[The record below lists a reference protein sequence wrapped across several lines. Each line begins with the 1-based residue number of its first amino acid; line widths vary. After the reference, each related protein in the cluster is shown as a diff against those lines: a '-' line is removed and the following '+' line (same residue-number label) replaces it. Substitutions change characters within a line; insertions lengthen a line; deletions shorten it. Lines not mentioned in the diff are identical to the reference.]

1 MAGFDYDDLEYGSSY
16 YDHVN
21 DDDDVYEDNYED
33 IWEGE
38 TTWEKGSTTTPT
50 TGTSG
55 VQLITTPPH
64 LITTPPHIFS
74 FGSPALPKAIHVD
87 AGVSA
92 TTLNYPV
99 DECADSTADDRAFA
113 EHRADFTANGRA
125 DSSAEAV
132 TSTPDIIPPQYDV
145 FNDDLLMV
153 ELDDADAC
161 FVDVRKSERCDS
173 DAGYD
178 DDDDGLLADHVP
190 ARAQTVATGADEV
203 SDRADSTADDRAD
216 SNADDRADPIP
227 DDRADPTTDAPLC
240 ADSPT
245 RRVTTDRRPG
255 TDLSIESTTDPA
267 LNRHSTAIFLPT
279 TTAGVKGFRC
289 HDRAVSASD
298 VRADSTAD
306 DRADSTADDH
316 AVPISE
322 DRADSTADDRA
333 DFIAD
338 DHAVAAADD
347 RADSIV
353 YAGADHTA
361 DEHADST
368 ADNRADPNADDRA
381 DPSADDRA
389 DPTADAPLCADP
401 PARRVAT
408 DGRPGT
414 DLPVE
419 STTDP
424 ALNRHSTAIF
434 LSTMTAGVKGFRCHD
449 RAVFTADD
457 RDVSADN
464 RADSTT
470 NGPADSTSDDRAD
483 SAADDHPVS
492 AADERADSNADDRA
506 DFTADDRADSN
517 ADDRADPSADDRA
530 ESTADA
536 PLCANPPERR
546 VTTDCR
552 PGNDMLIES
561 TTDPALNRHSTS
573 IFLPTTSTGV
583 KGFRCHD
590 RAASTADGRADS
602 TAGDRADSTADE
614 HAVSIA
620 EDRADSTADD
630 RADSTADDRAVA
642 ADSSADPTANGRAD
656 YSNADDRAVSTA
668 GDYAASAADERA
680 EPTSDD
686 HVDATAD
693 DRADS
698 NPDDRADPIADD
710 RADPA
715 NDAPLCADPHERRV
729 TTDCRPGT
737 DLSIESTID
746 PALNRHSTAIF
757 LPSTTAGVKGFRCH
771 DRAASTS
778 DDYADSTAD
787 DRAGSTADDH
797 AVSIAE
803 DRANSTADGRDDSI
817 ADDHAVSAADDCAD
831 SIANVRADHTSNDRA
846 DSTANDHADSIADAY
861 AVPTADG
868 HAVSTADDLADSTAD
883 DHAVSTADDSTG
895 NQIYEPATAPRSTDR
910 PRPEHMVNA
919 AGSVGRGV
927 MIRAGSGAGSLVS
940 DDDSIRKPEHMSA
953 SKKAPPPAQNRKRLV
968 AFGQPG
974 TTNHGNATTYG
985 WAASVVVTLSD
996 VLPDCVTS
1004 ADMTYAA
1011 EFDVQLRNVLE
1022 FFDRL
1027 QTKRGRAHA
1036 ALEPE
1041 HSASALDPAAVAE
1054 PDFLLYVEPPA
1065 ALITTF
1071 HCAAGGRIESTTDPA
1086 LNRHSTSVNL
1096 SMAVAGVTGCRGHD

>member
-1 MAGFDYDDLEYGSSY
+1 MTQPLAQRCERNGSIVPKETVVETVRRNLAELYARPNDEHVVSYSVTRPREPGPTVVANEAAHHQLDADAASARGPSLFGPTMAGFDYDDLEYGSSY

-50 TGTSG
+50 TETSD
-55 VQLITTPPH
+55 VTLITTPP
-64 LITTPPHIFS
+64 TFCSFS
-74 FGSPALPKAIHVD
+74 AFAPPKAIHVD
-87 AGVSA
+87 DPSPGDYADLTA
-92 TTLNYPV
+92 
-99 DECADSTADDRAFA
+99 DECADPTADGCAVFA
-113 EHRADFTANGRA
+113 ENSADSTANGRA
-125 DSSAEAV
+125 DS
-132 TSTPDIIPPQYDV
+132 TT
-145 FNDDLLMV
+145 DDLADPTA
-153 ELDDADAC
+153 DD
-161 FVDVRKSERCDS
+161 
-173 DAGYD
+173 Y
-178 DDDDGLLADHVP
+178 P
-190 ARAQTVATGADEV
+190 ASAADERA
-203 SDRADSTADDRAD
+203 DLTADEHADSTADDRAD
-216 SNADDRADPIP
+216 SNADDRADPSA

-240 ADSPT
+240 AD
-245 RRVTTDRRPG
+245 
-255 TDLSIESTTDPA
+255 
-267 LNRHSTAIFLPT
+267 
-279 TTAGVKGFRC
+279 
-289 HDRAVSASD
+289 
-298 VRADSTAD
+298 
-306 DRADSTADDH
+306 
-316 AVPISE
+316 
-322 DRADSTADDRA
+322 
-333 DFIAD
+333 
-338 DHAVAAADD
+338 
-347 RADSIV
+347 
-353 YAGADHTA
+353 
-361 DEHADST
+361 
-368 ADNRADPNADDRA
+368 
-381 DPSADDRA
+381 
-389 DPTADAPLCADP
+389 P
-401 PARRVAT
+401 PARRVTT

-470 NGPADSTSDDRAD
+470 NGLADSTADDRAD
-483 SAADDHPVS
+483 STADDHPVS

-536 PLCANPPERR
+536 PLCADPPERR

-552 PGNDMLIES
+552 PGNDLLIES
-561 TTDPALNRHSTS
+561 TTDPALNRHSTA

-590 RAASTADGRADS
+590 RAVSTADGRADS
-602 TAGDRADSTADE
+602 TADDRADSTADD

-642 ADSSADPTANGRAD
+642 ADNSADSTANGRAD
-656 YSNADDRAVSTA
+656 YSTADDRAVSTA
-668 GDYAASAADERA
+668 EDYPASAADERA
-680 EPTSDD
+680 DPTADD
-686 HVDATAD
+686 HADATAD

-757 LPSTTAGVKGFRCH
+757 LPTTTAGVKGFRCH
-771 DRAASTS
+771 DRAVSTS
-778 DDYADSTAD
+778 DDCADSTAD

-803 DRANSTADGRDDSI
+803 DRANSTADDRDDFI

-831 SIANVRADHTSNDRA
+831 SIANVRADHTSDDRA

-883 DHAVSTADDSTG
+883 DHAVSTADDRTDSTG

-953 SKKAPPPAQNRKRLV
+953 SKKAPPPAQNRKRLM
-968 AFGQPG
+968 ASGQPG

-1054 PDFLLYVEPPA
+1054 PDFLLCVEPPT

-1071 HCAAGGRIESTTDPA
+1071 HCAVDGRIESTTDPA

-1096 SMAVAGVTGCRGHD
+1096 SMAVTGVTGCRGHD